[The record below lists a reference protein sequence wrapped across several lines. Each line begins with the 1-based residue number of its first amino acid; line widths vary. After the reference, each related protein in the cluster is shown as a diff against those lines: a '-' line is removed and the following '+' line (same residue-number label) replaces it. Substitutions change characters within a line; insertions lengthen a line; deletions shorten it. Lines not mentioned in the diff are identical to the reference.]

1 MKFIYIKISSD
12 HFLSLKTSNN
22 PPIEEHFRDCDVG
35 ELVILKCDGDKITE
49 FQLSGSADD
58 DRWENLVD
66 ENIVKFGD

>member
-1 MKFIYIKISSD
+1 MKFIYIKINSGEEI
-12 HFLSLKTSNN
+12 SLITSNN
-22 PPIEEHFRDCDVG
+22 PPIEEHFRYCDTG

-66 ENIVKFGD
+66 ENIVMFGD